1 MFNINLWKTAH
12 VCNIF
17 KKRKAL
23 STEPLSLLI
32 CHQTDFLII
41 LTTERTTFLSGLE
54 AYLETEPTHLS
65 LKWGQPTVHVGL
77 LWWLSGKEH
86 TCNAGDLGVIPGPG
100 RFPREGNGNPF
111 QYSCWE
117 SLWSEEPG
125 RLQSVLCC
133 AQLIS
138 CFWHFST
145 PWTAAARLLCPWD
158 SPGKNTGVGCHA
170 LLQGIFLTQS
180 SNPGIL
186 HCRWILYHLYHLSYQ
201 QSPGYS
207 LWGRNR
213 VGGDLVTK
221 QQQQQ
226 SVHIYDLFLVPALV

>member
-1 MFNINLWKTAH
+1 MQETW
-12 VCNIF
+12 V
-17 KKRKAL
+17 
-23 STEPLSLLI
+23 SSLVQEDSLEKEMAT
-32 CHQTDFLII
+32 HSSI
-41 LTTERTTFLSGLE
+41 LAGR
-54 AYLETEPTHLS
+54 ACDQRS
-65 LKWGQPTVHVGL
+65 L
-77 LWWLSGKEH
+77 
-86 TCNAGDLGVIPGPG
+86 AG
-100 RFPREGNGNPF
+100 
-111 QYSCWE
+111 
-117 SLWSEEPG
+117 
-125 RLQSVLCC
+125 LQSVLCC